1 MKFDIHKYQNMLF
14 ITFRLNNVDIVKQHN
29 SNMHL

>member
-14 ITFRLNNVDIVKQHN
+14 ITFRFNNEDIVKQHN